1 MPDFTGLDYAA
12 ITWLLVGWIG
22 YTAFADF
29 SRFRARSLSAAMDRY
44 RRRWMVEMMRREMRM
59 VDTSLVATLQQG
71 IGFFATTAILVVGGL
86 VAAMGAAEP
95 GVAALSDLPFAVR
108 TSKIAWEIKVLLL
121 LAIFIYCFFKF
132 AWAFRLSNYFAIL
145 IGAAPVATGETP
157 DEAAHVERAVRLG
170 GIAAHHANGGLRAYY
185 FGLAA
190 LGWFLHPALFAL
202 ATTWVV
208 LVLYRRE
215 FHSRALRALNARS

>member
-1 MPDFTGLDYAA
+1 MLDFTGQDYAA
-12 ITWLLVGWIG
+12 VGWLMVGWIG

-44 RRRWMVEMMRREMRM
+44 RRQWMVQMMGREMRM

-86 VAAMGAAEP
+86 VAAMGAAEG
-95 GVAALSDLPFAVR
+95 GVTALSDLPFAVQ
-108 TSKIAWEIKVLLL
+108 TSKFAWEVKVLLM
-121 LAIFIYCFFKF
+121 LAIFVYCFFKF

-145 IGAAPVATGETP
+145 IGAAPLEEA
-157 DEAAHVERAVRLG
+157 EAADEDAYIERAVRLS
-170 GIAAHHANGGLRAYY
+170 GIAAYHANGGLRAYY

-190 LGWFLHPALFAL
+190 LGWFLHPTLFAL
-202 ATTWVV
+202 ATAWVI

-215 FHSRALRALNARS
+215 FHSRALRALNHGG